1 MARETELE
9 AFQKSNTQDQIREQI
24 RRTMEY
30 DGVQRTNTRMA
41 LEDFISNQIN
51 EELQIRVQNFD
62 KNTVVMWTI
71 E

>member
-1 MARETELE
+1 MARETDIE

-41 LEDFISNQIN
+41 LEDFYSNQIN

>member
-9 AFQKSNTQDQIREQI
+9 TFQKSNTQDQIREQI
-24 RRTMEY
+24 RRTVAD
-30 DGVQRTNTRMA
+30 DGLQHTNTRMA

>member
-30 DGVQRTNTRMA
+30 DGVQSTNTRMA